1 MKSKVPVII
10 GTLFA
15 AYVAFVLVVVLVYEP
30 RPEDMDWQ
38 DRQAYN
44 NAKLS
49 ELTLGQPLDTV
60 TLVLGKA
67 DFSEAKTVEQDSLQV
82 LFYRTHHSQSD
93 GETTRDECTPLLFKN
108 NKLIAWGQDTYQ
120 QYLTTNVGGG
130 NP

>member
-30 RPEDMDWQ
+30 SPEDMDWQ
-38 DRQAYN
+38 DREAYN
-44 NAKLS
+44 KAKLS

-67 DFSEAKTVEQDSLQV
+67 DFSEAKTVKQDSLQV
-82 LFYRTHHSQSD
+82 LFYRTHHTKSD

-120 QYLTTNVGGG
+120 QYLTTNIGG
-130 NP
+130 

>member
-30 RPEDMDWQ
+30 SPEDMDWQ

-82 LFYRTHHSQSD
+82 LFYRTHHSKSD

-120 QYLTTNVGGG
+120 QYLTTNVGG
-130 NP
+130 

>member
-30 RPEDMDWQ
+30 SPEDMDWQ

-67 DFSEAKTVEQDSLQV
+67 DFSEAKTVEQDSLLV
-82 LFYRTHHSQSD
+82 LFYRTHHSKSD

-120 QYLTTNVGGG
+120 QYLTTNVGG
-130 NP
+130 